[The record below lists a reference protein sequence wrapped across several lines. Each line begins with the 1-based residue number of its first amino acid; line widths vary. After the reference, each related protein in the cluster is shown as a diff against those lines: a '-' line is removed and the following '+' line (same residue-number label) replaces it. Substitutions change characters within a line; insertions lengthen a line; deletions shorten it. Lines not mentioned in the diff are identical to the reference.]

1 MFGKK
6 ASNNSVEVKQNENT
20 NQNNML
26 ENSTPVITDS
36 KQEKTALPPSPAAQG
51 EPSVSELERLRDILF
66 GSQARST
73 DKQLTNLKAD
83 LNATQQ
89 DLKDE
94 INQKFDTLAKNSHN
108 ETQAVRTELSERLT
122 VLTNDQTSNLRS
134 TKTELTQRIDQL
146 AADQDNQLR
155 TTHRELTERLDE
167 QSALHSQQL
176 RVAQQELSMQIEK
189 LATDIF
195 SQLRETQK
203 TFNDRVDR
211 LEASQNE
218 RLRNLQLQTQQRD
231 DSHRE
236 EFINLTKSL
245 DDRKTSRHDLG
256 QMLVELGQRLYTDK
270 DS

>member
-6 ASNNSVEVKQNENT
+6 ASNSSVEVEQIEST
-20 NQNNML
+20 NQNNAL
-26 ENSTPVITDS
+26 ENSAPAKAPIA
-36 KQEKTALPPSPAAQG
+36 QENSTLPPAPAKG

-73 DKQLTNLKAD
+73 DKQLTALKSD

-108 ETQAVRTELSERLT
+108 ETQAVRTELSERIT
-122 VLTNDQTSNLRS
+122 VLTNDQTSDLRS
-134 TKTELTQRIDQL
+134 AKTELTQRVDQL
-146 AADQDNQLR
+146 AADQDKQLR
-155 TTHRELTERLDE
+155 ATHRELTERVDE
-167 QSALHSQQL
+167 QAALQSQQL
-176 RVAQQELSMQIEK
+176 RIAQQELAEQIEK

-211 LEASQNE
+211 LEASQSE

-231 DSHRE
+231 DAHRE
-236 EFINLTKSL
+236 ELINLTKSL
-245 DDRKTSRHDLG
+245 DHRKTSRHDLG

-270 DS
+270 DN